1 MNIHGIKQRMQNH
14 IMEHH
19 AKENK
24 GRRRTGFTLVELIVV
39 LALISIIAAF
49 SVGAMLVYTNY
60 ADFKRNNENART
72 IFSAAQSAVT
82 YYKASGRL
90 EKLRK
95 KVEELEQ
102 TPAFVPEAAFEADK
116 ELTKDE
122 DEKRRDD
129 TISYLMLSATDGEQ
143 ISDAFGKSADPENAL
158 KSLNP
163 EARLLFD
170 MLRDYI
176 TDTSIYEASICV
188 EFDATDGVVSG
199 VLYCDRARSFSYE
212 RDKGMDIMN
221 ITDRSESHRE
231 DVALGYYS
239 TALSARAPQEVGD
252 LEIAQAIIKNA
263 ETLDVQWFLPKE
275 YQYLKRDQ
283 GYTITLSEQAEEE
296 EDYKRRVEIELSPEA
311 VGGITVESGA
321 NAYVK
326 AEKVTL
332 YDADDNSYVL
342 SDGTDG
348 AGIRFH
354 AYLAQNADYG
364 SGIALSL
371 DALDLELAEA
381 MKKTD
386 STERQE
392 ALLETYSARRL
403 SYTDDSGKHYGL
415 NLDSTAQIQANVSI
429 SGKEGDSVKSTASA
443 CLLFAD
449 GEKAVDAG
457 NVYTYEIANA
467 RHLYNVRFREQD
479 EISPADTVKYEITQD
494 FAWGGPNGI
503 LSFTTENPA
512 GGSDTGV
519 ITPSGTL
526 TKVFN
531 KGTIKL
537 ENENGKVPYPA
548 FPSIVCLRENS
559 TLESKPAEEPP
570 EAGDSSDAAVYT
582 IGYLA
587 LEPERTAAADGTA
600 SLEKNVGLVREN
612 KGTIRNLIL
621 ADVDVRGI
629 VSADKT
635 SGKLL
640 AAENVGAFCGTNNG
654 KLENVQTARGYVTGG
669 ENVGGIAGICGT
681 LGNELSNLKNDAQV
695 SGRKNVGGIVGIV
708 NDATMTNNTNK
719 GIVCGYSVPD
729 GKMLDGNPK
738 PLYIGGIVGIAQ
750 GNANI
755 LNCVS
760 NPRPQQGKESL
771 SDEELQSMM
780 SGNCVGGIVGRVTG
794 GASVSGCA
802 VGVEAAEDGENGGSY
817 TYYVL
822 GDSFVG
828 GFVGYNDGSGVIQ
841 GASSTGTPID
851 GAGTC
856 HAAVLGSRFVGG
868 IAGANG
874 KLKESASNKLE
885 TEPQSITHTDF
896 EYYGTVEI
904 ASLSSKGL
912 VAAVEKQPESA
923 GGTVQ
928 SAYVGGVVGVNAGTV
943 NNCTASQDDQAQAQ
957 RETLRLAKAD
967 YVGGVAGYNSGHIQA
982 STADPNAMKTV
993 TGLVEGRN
1001 FVGGVVGYN
1010 DGYNGGTGN
1019 AQGEI
1024 TGYEIK
1030 DVSVTGENFAG
1041 GFAGLNTANS
1051 LVTNGEVKLGSKNIQ
1066 GRSYVGGFA
1075 GANIMPNNVTI
1086 NVAGGTVGN
1095 ISANGAFT
1103 GGLFGYSRIAGAD
1116 EMTRLSESGGLL
1128 DTLLNASGQ
1137 NDSAPETGSVL
1148 PAMTD
1153 EQLQEM
1159 ANKILALDSAIAVSY
1174 DTLMIN
1180 GSSASAGGAPTG
1192 EANTITGQ
1200 LFVGGVLGYHA
1211 QNSSL
1216 NVNKYIV
1223 DVSVGAVKAV
1233 SWSQFDKYG
1242 EDADGQPKKYSFS
1255 GGIVGYV
1262 PSNAELKSC
1271 RTTGTV
1277 ETSGYYLGGL
1287 AEVNEGT
1294 ITACAAAKLD
1304 GERDYVGGVVGL
1316 NGYSGTAGAE
1326 KPGVVKSCI
1335 VPQMTGADT
1344 ATVRGKSFVGGIAA
1358 ENLGTIE
1365 SDAAGG
1371 FTGEVTGGG
1380 TVSGTEMNV
1389 GGIAG
1394 INRGTIQNIPAVTV
1408 NVDAPDAQRVGGAA
1422 GTNEGKILGVSTNQL
1437 MKVTGGADVGG
1448 LVGWNAA
1455 ASGAAGGQI
1464 GAWKDTSSGK
1474 EVFCVNQA
1482 NVTAANTAGGIAGR
1496 NFGSIDRASVEQ
1508 AAIQAAGGSL
1518 GGLVGVNA
1526 SENGISG
1533 TITLGGQTLYEAE
1546 DSQIL
1551 TANSEGTAA
1560 YVGGIAGENQAGA
1573 TITAASETSGTGV
1586 TTDTPKPVE
1595 VSLKWDGSA
1604 SAAMGGIAGRNAGS
1618 IRFVRFA
1625 GHMTGR
1631 GNSAGGVTP
1640 AYGGIAGINEGTIAN
1655 CGLGGED
1662 LEMSETT
1669 DPSPATV
1676 ASYGQNYLG
1685 GIAGYNGKNGTI
1697 ASILEDESKTKHAQV
1712 DISSSNAL
1720 ATGGI
1725 VGLNLGTVGRDKD
1738 SASILESGE
1747 STEEALAQLDVETGL
1762 SWRIRAKG
1770 ENAGPAGG
1778 LIGIQKGTHLYNLRN
1793 NAGLANTGST
1803 NTETDEPFGVF
1814 SKGKIAGG
1822 IVGSVQ
1828 TEIATEVD
1836 AETVIQ
1842 SCANYGPVTASAHA
1856 GGIVGE
1862 WASAA
1867 NGKVKDCVN
1876 GKASETNGIPA
1887 KDEGDTFALIQV
1899 TGYAEKVKDEE
1910 KLAQKA
1916 VASAAAGIFG
1926 GSAKLAQGQEIVI
1939 ESCKNFGVVG
1949 GEDQLGA
1956 GIATVTG
1963 GIQAGDGDAE
1973 PVSAKITLT
1982 DCVNAGRI
1990 KQGAGIALMN
2000 GAGAEYVNAALQ
2012 RCRNYGRPLAESG
2025 TEADDTSF
2033 AGILACM
2040 EVQTDE
2046 KIKEQETKTTKTVFV
2061 KESKLN
2067 PGQVSI
2073 QNCIGVADVTY
2084 PTVPMADTKTKE
2096 EANKMYQALTTLY
2109 NSVNNYYYS
2118 VLEGS
2123 TEPNPKDKAGIG
2135 SAVSYETGKYQ
2146 NAYENEAHTDR
2157 DYLRALNDW
2166 TAEQE
2171 ETGKTFDPNSKDA
2184 TYENTYR
2191 DDCRGNYN
2199 RLDAWLAQ
2207 VCVKLEE
2214 DLTKQ
2219 DEQPAKPELSI
2230 RLMEEKDGKP
2240 VYGLILEN
2248 GEAYKNLTNY
2258 GNLALALKLT
2268 NFGGETSGAN
2278 AISENAAAETK
2289 KVRLLEFA
2297 DGKPYPLYAET
2308 LNEAEAGNPLNGQ
2321 IELEAWVCLF
2331 DGVSDGS
2338 GQETAGTGAEGGGQQ
2353 TADPNTQSGG
2363 ESGTPDGDEII
2374 SGETSDGTDS
2384 EHFQTVFTLPG
2395 TETLAILIR
2404 GGAAYIS
2411 KQPADAGANGAE
2423 PTEGSEQTGA
2433 TPSTD
2438 SSEQT
2443 DGTDEQEYHFEITA
2457 SPAAEYRAEVLT
2469 QDDGVELHNFA
2480 AYSAVLN
2487 AENLTA
2493 ALPAPEKSSARLYP
2507 IALTA
2512 ENNSDAPVGEDA
2524 ESAGASGDA
2533 VKISLGVIVA
2543 QNCSWEE
2550 LKSGSYVANGDDA
2563 FVPGDGYSI
2572 LKNESGSF
2580 DVYYSP
2586 LLKKDSEL
2594 GKKCVL
2600 TDDEDALA
2608 AMIGLSTLYE
2618 TESEPETE
2626 AQTEAQSETE
2636 LITEPE
2642 TEPQTFASEPQTLAG
2657 EPETEPQTLAG
2668 EPQTLADEPETEAQS
2683 EPEIETQSE
2692 TESETKQKLSLL
2704 PPQGAQLSA
2713 DWTVT
2718 CGTDEKGR
2726 SMAMPEEQFKD
2737 QITLTADTAENAGY
2751 YWMSAGFYTDAPADV
2766 RAKLDEQALYPAVS
2780 LPGSMTEDGAVNIW
2794 NNAADAEVIVANG
2807 FDSAAEGTD
2816 TAGQTAGTLF
2826 SGDSYGAP
2834 AVAGGAPDQ
2843 ARLLLELPEFNG
2855 QTTLSMNG
2863 GSYTFQNLPVSYGG
2877 AYLCVRFCCAAA
2889 DGSGES
2895 GWSDYLWMRMPK
2907 VSIKTDG
2914 VSQTSVSSDYM
2925 MTIADASGVLT
2936 DIQSVSLMHPALSW
2950 KLELPDGSNANDA
2963 GWHIAFYDFVD
2974 AMLRTDSDEYDEPSF
2989 TVDLLRGADGEGYQI
3004 ERALTEEE
3012 IKQWKKDNPNEPLPQ
3027 YMHRTIP
3034 VEEDRD
3040 LFEKEHEINKKL
3052 KKAYTVQ
3059 LNALTLG
3066 TDEAVNTYTQSV
3078 EGVGSYT
3085 IENVCPQIRILE
3097 YKKDVEKGILNDYI
3111 WIWLILPDVQ
3121 QENPFLYNC
3130 TGILRTH
3137 SVTVEPLYQSRFMEQ
3152 NTGVE
3157 AQRLQQTYLIRKES
3171 LLIREEPPYVQETK
3185 TVADDELLLY
3195 LRTLDGEQ
3203 NINDAFD
3210 FQTEKEKN
3218 GFYDAEKFDLL
3229 PRNYA
3234 MELIR
3239 QSADAAASQQ
3249 TEAVQNAGGAANENG
3264 VMFEDDGVVFEDD
3277 GYVQTQN
3284 TPQTENLPQAGNVPY
3299 ETETPGVGIDT
3310 ELLTERQTQLPAPA
3324 ETQAPTEVQ
3333 TQASTQMQTQDS
3345 VILED
3350 MVGLGLFNRGD
3361 FS

>member
-1 MNIHGIKQRMQNH
+1 MD
-14 IMEHH
+14 HH

-49 SVGAMLVYTNY
+49 SVGAMLGYMNY
-60 ADFKRNNENART
+60 AAFKRNNENART

-95 KVEELEQ
+95 DVEKLTQ
-102 TPAFVPEAAFEADK
+102 NPAFVPEAAFEADK
-116 ELTKDE
+116 ALTKDE

-129 TISYLMLSATDGEQ
+129 TISYLRLSAADGKN
-143 ISDAFGKSADPENAL
+143 ISNAFKGAEPEKAL
-158 KSLNP
+158 KNSLDA
-163 EARLLFD
+163 EALLLFE

-176 TDTSIYEASICV
+176 TDTSIYNASICV

-199 VLYCDRARSFSYE
+199 VLYCDRANSFSYG
-212 RDKGMDIMN
+212 RSAKGMD

-263 ETLDVQWFLPKE
+263 ETLDVQWFFPKE
-275 YQYLKRDQ
+275 YQYLKGSQ
-283 GYTITLSEQAEEE
+283 GYTIKLLEDTDGDGKHELLCAE
-296 EDYKRRVEIELSPEA
+296 IMLSPEA

-332 YDADDNSYVL
+332 YDSEKNGYEL
-342 SDGTDG
+342 TD
-348 AGIRFH
+348 IQFH

-371 DALDLELAEA
+371 DALDLDLAEA
-381 MKKTD
+381 MKETD
-386 STERQE
+386 PTKQQE
-392 ALLETYSARRL
+392 ALLKTYSARRL
-403 SYTDDSGKHYGL
+403 SYTDASAGKHYGL
-415 NLDSTAQIQANVSI
+415 NLDSTAQIQAEVSI
-429 SGKEGDSVKSTASA
+429 SGKEGDSGKVTGSA

-449 GEKAVDAG
+449 GKKAADTG
-457 NVYTYEIANA
+457 NPGSNVYTYEIANA

-479 EISPADTVKYEITQD
+479 GTPTADTVKYEITQN
-494 FAWGGPNGI
+494 FAWGGPDGI

-519 ITPSGTL
+519 TTPSGTL
-526 TKVFN
+526 TKVFRQ
-531 KGTIKL
+531 GTITL
-537 ENENGKVPYPA
+537 ENENGKVAYPA
-548 FPSIVCLRENS
+548 FPSIVCLHENS
-559 TLESKPAEEPP
+559 ILESKSAEELP
-570 EAGDSSDAAVYT
+570 EAGDSSDAEEYT

-587 LEPERTAAADGTA
+587 LEPERTADGTA
-600 SLEKNVGLVREN
+600 SLEDNVGLVREN
-612 KGTIRNLIL
+612 KGTIQNLIL

-629 VSADKT
+629 VSADET
-635 SGKLL
+635 SGQLL
-640 AAENVGAFCGTNNG
+640 AAKHVGAFCGTNDG
-654 KLENVQTARGYVTGG
+654 TLENVQTVRGYVTGG
-669 ENVGGIAGICGT
+669 ENVGGIAGIYGT
-681 LGNELSNLKNDAQV
+681 SAKSQLSNLKNGAQV
-695 SGRKNVGGIVGIV
+695 SGLKNVGGIVGIV
-708 NDATMTNNTNK
+708 DNATMTNNTNT

-729 GKMLDGNPK
+729 GKTLDGNPK
-738 PLYIGGIVGIAQ
+738 PLYIGGIVGSAQ
-750 GNANI
+750 GKATI

-760 NPRPQQGKESL
+760 NPRPQQRKESL

-794 GASVSGCA
+794 SASVSGCA
-802 VGVEAAEDGENGGSY
+802 VGVEAAEDGESGGIH

-841 GASSTGTPID
+841 RSTTGTPID

-874 KLKESASNKLE
+874 KLKVDASNKLE
-885 TEPQSITHTDF
+885 TDPQSITHTDF
-896 EYYGTVEI
+896 GYNETVEI
-904 ASLSSKGL
+904 AGLSSYGL

-923 GGTVQ
+923 GITVQ
-928 SAYVGGVVGVNAGTV
+928 PAYVGGVVGVNAGTV
-943 NNCTASQDDQAQAQ
+943 NSCTASQNEQAQAQ
-957 RETLRLAKAD
+957 RKTLRLAKAD
-967 YVGGVAGYNSGHIQA
+967 YVGGVAGYNSGRIQA
-982 STADPNAMKTV
+982 SKIDLSAMETV

-1010 DGYNGGTGN
+1010 DGYNGGTGS
-1019 AQGEI
+1019 AQGQI

-1030 DVSVTGENFAG
+1030 DVSVTGENFVG
-1041 GFAGLNTANS
+1041 GFAGLNTAAS
-1051 LVTNGEVKLGSKNIQ
+1051 LVTSNVKLGSQSIQ
-1066 GRSYVGGFA
+1066 GRSFVGGFA
-1075 GANIMPNNVTI
+1075 GANIMPNAVTI

-1103 GGLFGYSRIAGAD
+1103 GGLFGYSRIAGVD
-1116 EMTRLSESGGLL
+1116 EMTQLSESGGLL

-1137 NDSAPETGSVL
+1137 NGSAPETGSVL
-1148 PAMTD
+1148 PAMTE
-1153 EQLQEM
+1153 EQLQTM
-1159 ANKILALDSAIAVSY
+1159 VNTVLGLDSIAASS
-1174 DTLMIN
+1174 DTLTIN
-1180 GSSASAGGAPTG
+1180 GSSGSTGGAETG

-1200 LFVGGVLGYHA
+1200 LFVGGILGYHA

-1216 NVNKYIV
+1216 KVMQYTA
-1223 DVSVGAVKAV
+1223 DVSVSAAKAV
-1233 SWSQFDKYG
+1233 SWSLFGDKYG
-1242 EDADGQPKKYSFS
+1242 NGTDGQPKKYSFS

-1262 PSNAELKSC
+1262 PSNATLKSC
-1271 RTTGTV
+1271 RITGTV
-1277 ETSGYYLGGL
+1277 ETPGYYLGGL

-1316 NGYSGTAGAE
+1316 NGYSGAAGAE
-1326 KPGVVKSCI
+1326 MPGVVSSCV
-1335 VPQMTGADT
+1335 VPKMTGTDT

-1365 SDAAGG
+1365 SDAAGS

-1380 TVSGTEMNV
+1380 MVSGTETNV

-1394 INRGTIQNIPAVTV
+1394 INRGMIQNISAVTV
-1408 NVDAPDAQRVGGAA
+1408 NVNAPDAQRVGGVA
-1422 GTNEGKILGVSTNQL
+1422 GTNEGKILGVSTSPD
-1437 MKVTGGADVGG
+1437 MKVTGGIDVGG

-1455 ASGAAGGQI
+1455 ASVAVGGQI
-1464 GAWKDTSSGK
+1464 GAWNAAGSGA
-1474 EVFCVNQA
+1474 VFCVNRA

-1508 AAIQAAGGSL
+1508 TTIQAAGGSL

-1533 TITLGGQTLYEAE
+1533 TITLGKNSLAGTEGRPFTLNAK
-1546 DSQIL
+1546 
-1551 TANSEGTAA
+1551 SETGTAA
-1560 YVGGIAGENQAGA
+1560 YVGGIAGENQTRA
-1573 TITAASETSGTGV
+1573 TITAALETSGTGV

-1595 VSLKWDGSA
+1595 VSLNWDGSA

-1618 IRFVRFA
+1618 IRFVHF
-1625 GHMTGR
+1625 TGSILGK

-1640 AYGGIAGINEGTIAN
+1640 AYGGIAGINKGTIAN

-1669 DPSPATV
+1669 DPLPATV
-1676 ASYGQNYLG
+1676 ASDGQNYVG

-1697 ASILEDESKTKHAQV
+1697 VSILEDESKTKHAQV
-1712 DISSSNAL
+1712 NISSSNAL

-1725 VGLNLGTVGRDKD
+1725 VGLNLGTVGRDED
-1738 SASILESGE
+1738 SASVLESGE
-1747 STEEALAQLDVETGL
+1747 SSEEALAQLNVETGS
-1762 SWRIRAKG
+1762 SWRICAEGK
-1770 ENAGPAGG
+1770 NAGPAGG
-1778 LIGIQKGTHLYNLRN
+1778 LIGIQKGTRLYNLQN
-1793 NAGLANTGST
+1793 NAGSANAGTDGS
-1803 NTETDEPFGVF
+1803 FGIF
-1814 SKGKIAGG
+1814 SEGKTAGG

-1828 TEIATEVD
+1828 TEIATDVD

-1876 GKASETNGIPA
+1876 GKASETKEFPA
-1887 KDEGDTFALIQV
+1887 KDEGDTFASIQV
-1899 TGYAEKVKDEE
+1899 TGYAEKLKDEK
-1910 KLAQKA
+1910 KLAKKA
-1916 VASAAAGIFG
+1916 VASAAAGICG

-1949 GEDQLGA
+1949 GNDQPGA
-1956 GIATVTG
+1956 GIAAVTG

-1982 DCVNAGRI
+1982 NCVNAGRI
-1990 KQGAGIALMN
+1990 RQGAGIALMN
-2000 GAGAEYVNAALQ
+2000 GAGAEHVNAALQ

-2025 TEADDTSF
+2025 TEEDDASF

-2040 EVQTDE
+2040 EVQIDE
-2046 KIKEQETKTTKTVFV
+2046 KTKDTETKTTKTVFV

-2073 QNCIGVADVTY
+2073 QNCIGVADVAC
-2084 PTVPMADTKTKE
+2084 PTVPMAGTETEAKE
-2096 EANKMYQALTTLY
+2096 MYQALTAIY

-2118 VLEGS
+2118 VSEGS
-2123 TEPNPKDKAGIG
+2123 TEPYPKDTAGIG

-2146 NAYENEAHTDR
+2146 NAYEDEAHTDR
-2157 DYLRALNDW
+2157 DYLRALNSW
-2166 TAEQE
+2166 TAEQKE
-2171 ETGKTFDPNSKDA
+2171 AEYVKFDPNSKDA

-2230 RLMEEKDGKP
+2230 RLTGETKEGEP

-2248 GEAYKNLTNY
+2248 WEAYKSLTNY
-2258 GNLALALKLT
+2258 GNLALALKLM
-2268 NFGGETSGAN
+2268 NFGGETSAAN

-2289 KVRLLEFA
+2289 KVLLSEFA
-2297 DGKPYPLYAET
+2297 DGEPHPLYAET
-2308 LNEAEAGNPLNGQ
+2308 LNEAGEAEAGNPLNGE
-2321 IELEAWVCLF
+2321 IGLEAWVCLF

-2363 ESGTPDGDEII
+2363 EGGTPDGDEII

-2384 EHFQTVFTLPG
+2384 EHFQTVFTLPDADG
-2395 TETLAILIR
+2395 LAVLKD
-2404 GGAAYIS
+2404 GAALIS
-2411 KQPADAGANGAE
+2411 KQLADAGANGTE
-2423 PTEGSEQTGA
+2423 PAEGSEQTGTTA
-2433 TPSTD
+2433 STD
-2438 SSEQT
+2438 GSEQT
-2443 DGTDEQEYHFEITA
+2443 DGTEGQEYHFEITA

-2469 QDDGVELHNFA
+2469 QDDGVELYNFA

-2487 AENLTA
+2487 AKNQSA
-2493 ALPAPEKSSARLYP
+2493 ALPAPEGSSARLYP
-2507 IALTA
+2507 IALIA
-2512 ENNSDAPVGEDA
+2512 ENSSDAPAGEDA
-2524 ESAGASGDA
+2524 ESAGASGDS

-2543 QNCSWEE
+2543 QDCSWKQLQESE
-2550 LKSGSYVANGDDA
+2550 YIDSTDDA
-2563 FVPGDGYSI
+2563 PVPGDGYSI
-2572 LKNESGSF
+2572 LKNGNGSCN
-2580 DVYYSP
+2580 VYYSP

-2600 TDDEDALA
+2600 TDNEDALA

-2618 TESEPETE
+2618 AESEPETE
-2626 AQTEAQSETE
+2626 AQTEEQSETE
-2636 LITEPE
+2636 LI
-2642 TEPQTFASEPQTLAG
+2642 A

-2692 TESETKQKLSLL
+2692 TASEAEIFIEPDTGLLRETETEPQTESVTESETEQKLSLL

-2737 QITLTADTAENAGY
+2737 QITLTADAAENAGY

-2780 LPGSMTEDGAVNIW
+2780 LSGSMTEDGAVNIW
-2794 NNAADAEVIVANG
+2794 NNAADAEVVVANG

-2816 TAGQTAGTLF
+2816 TAGQAAGTLF

-2855 QTTLSMNG
+2855 QTALSMNG

-2914 VSQTSVSSDYM
+2914 ISQTSVSSDYM
-2925 MTIADASGVLT
+2925 MTIADADGALT

-2963 GWHIAFYDFVD
+2963 GWHIAFYGFVD

-3012 IKQWKKDNPNEPLPQ
+3012 IEQWKKENPNEPLPQ

-3152 NTGVE
+3152 NAGVE

-3195 LRTLDGEQ
+3195 LRTLDAEQ
-3203 NINDAFD
+3203 TINDAFD

-3239 QSADAAASQQ
+3239 QSADAAVSQQ

-3284 TPQTENLPQAGNVPY
+3284 TPQTGNVPY

-3310 ELLTERQTQLPAPA
+3310 ELLTERQTQAPT
-3324 ETQAPTEVQ
+3324 EVQTQAPTEMQ